1 MKRTP
6 AEAYADHCVEL
17 LSAHGVAHARRMFG
31 GHGVYL
37 EGLMVGLVAAEQ
49 LYLKTDA
56 ASRPH
61 FEAAG
66 GRPFVYRRGRDAAA
80 GVATLGYWTPPEEAL
95 DSPDAMR
102 PWARL
107 ALEAALRAQAAKRPR
122 ARPAGSRVAARDARP
137 AGTGPAAGATPEES
151 APAAGALSAA
161 ARRPR
166 KTPPQG
172 R

>member
-1 MKRTP
+1 VERTP

-17 LSAHGVAHARRMFG
+17 LSAHGAARARRMFG
-31 GHGVYL
+31 GHGLYL

-56 ASRPH
+56 TTRPR

-66 GRPFVYRRGRDAAA
+66 GRPFVYRRGRDAA

-95 DSPDAMR
+95 DSPEAMR

-107 ALEAALRAQAAKRPR
+107 ALEAAPRAQAAKRPR
-122 ARPAGSRVAARDARP
+122 ARPAGA
-137 AGTGPAAGATPEES
+137 GPAALGARSGAKPPETE
-151 APAAGALSAA
+151 PGTGGLSAA
-161 ARRPR
+161 ARKRR
-166 KTPPQG
+166 RTPS
-172 R
+172 RAR